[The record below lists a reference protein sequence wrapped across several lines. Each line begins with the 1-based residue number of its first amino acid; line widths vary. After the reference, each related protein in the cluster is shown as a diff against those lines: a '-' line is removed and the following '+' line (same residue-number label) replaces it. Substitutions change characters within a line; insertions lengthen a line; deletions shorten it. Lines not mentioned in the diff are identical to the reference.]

1 MGQEKLYVKLSV
13 YEYVLRTKLI
23 VINPIFSLKLKILI
37 IMFYELKGMPLDLKT
52 HFLLNCR
59 AEKTKD
65 NTRKRCRGEANVR
78 YL

>member
-13 YEYVLRTKLI
+13 YEYVLRTKLT
-23 VINPIFSLKLKILI
+23 VINPIFPSKLQILI
-37 IMFYELKGMPLDLKT
+37 IMFYELKGMPLDCKNP
-52 HFLLNCR
+52 FLLNYR